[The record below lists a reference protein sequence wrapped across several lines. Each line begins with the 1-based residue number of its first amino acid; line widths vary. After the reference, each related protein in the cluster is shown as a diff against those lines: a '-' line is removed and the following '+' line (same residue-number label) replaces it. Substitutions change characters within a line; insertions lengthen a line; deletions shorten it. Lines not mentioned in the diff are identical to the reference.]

1 MKIKTKLK
9 QLGKFIDSLKKIKLM
24 ALILFLSSTVG
35 YAQQRTVTGIVLDDT
50 SQPIPGVNVN
60 VVGTKVGTFT
70 DFEGKFTLKLTN
82 TNQSLEFSY
91 IGFVSQVVDMKGKE
105 TTKVKLLTT
114 ALGLQE
120 VVIVGYGTQKKSN
133 LTGALETVK
142 FEGAVNTPVTN
153 ASQLLYGEFS
163 GVQLTQGSG
172 LAGNDTSSIV
182 IRGVGTFGSTNPL
195 IVIDNVQYEGLT
207 EFNNLAPSDIA
218 SITVLKDA
226 SASAIYGAR
235 ASNGVILVITKIG
248 KAGTS
253 SIEYNTYTG
262 YQQVTVMPEYLG
274 AADYAKLREEYDI
287 NQFGATA
294 AIRYTPEQIQ
304 AIKDGTD
311 PDRFAN
317 TNWVKEILRTAPITN
332 HYLSFSGGNE
342 KSRYRLSLGYVNQEA
357 IVKGKFESERFNLGI
372 NISSDV
378 KSWLT
383 VSNVLTSYWETF
395 KGPTGGANA
404 IGGETGIINQFQR
417 SSPTIPV
424 YYSNGEYGIV
434 DGAWRNQQNTSFRS
448 DNPIRRG
455 FLGDFSN
462 NNINISDR
470 LGLNFKITKGLTF
483 ETSGS
488 LILAIANSSDFN
500 PRQEIRDYDGVLV
513 GSPIAASTNTLR
525 NTSNFNYRLLNEN
538 ILRYE
543 TSFNKVHNLGVL
555 LGHSAMYDR
564 NDGFTGSLQNFPTD
578 LLQEFNAGGITNPDV
593 TGGASEST
601 LQSFFSR
608 INYGFDDKYLA
619 ELNLRYDGTS
629 NVRGENP
636 MVDYYTLF
644 PSASVGWVASKES
657 FLKNAKWLSNLKF
670 RGSWGL
676 TGNDG
681 GDGANNLIQNLN
693 GGLDY
698 VLGVPGTTVG
708 GVALTSLANPLLR
721 WEKIEQYNIAMD
733 LGLFKN
739 KLSITAEYY
748 GRTSKDILYTNFP
761 IPSTIGITNIA
772 AKNSATMVNKGL
784 ELSVNYRKQVGDF
797 KFSAGAFVTRN
808 LSNEV
813 TALGEGGEET
823 ISGNNIIRIGEV
835 FRSYYGYKTL
845 GVFQTA
851 DEVAAAPVQFGSTR
865 TGAGDLKYEDISGPN
880 GVPDMKID
888 AYDRQVIGNPVP
900 DWIYNFNVKASYK
913 WVDFSILF
921 QGVEGIDRFLF
932 DNGQRGFPDAR
943 NNALSYWIDRW
954 TPDNP
959 STTLPRLGG
968 FNNAV
973 VSDFFIEDASY
984 IRIKNLEIGFSVPE
998 DALAKYGLQKVRVYF
1013 AGQNLVTITDFKN
1026 FDPERAGTGS
1036 SDLSVPLYK
1045 IYSLGLNLK
1054 F

>member
-9 QLGKFIDSLKKIKLM
+9 LLGKFINSTGKIKLLT
-24 ALILFLSSTVG
+24 LILFLCTVVG
-35 YAQQRTVTGIVLDDT
+35 YAQQKTVTGIVVDD
-50 SQPIPGVNVN
+50 SNLPIPGVNVN
-60 VVGTKVGTFT
+60 ILGTKTGTYT
-70 DFEGKFTLKLTN
+70 DFDGKFTLNLTN
-82 TNQSLEFSY
+82 SNQSLEFSF
-91 IGFVSQVVDMKGKE
+91 IGFISQVIDMKGKN
-105 TTKVKLLTT
+105 TINVKLLSS
-114 ALGLQE
+114 AVGLQE
-120 VVIVGYGTQKKSN
+120 VVVVGYGTQKKSN
-133 LTGALETVK
+133 LTGSLETVK

-172 LAGNDTSSIV
+172 LAGNDSSSIV

-195 IVIDNVQYEGLT
+195 VVIDNVQYEGLT

-235 ASNGVILVITKIG
+235 ASNGVILIITKTG

-253 SIEYNTYTG
+253 TIDYNTYTG
-262 YQQVTVMPEYLG
+262 YQQVTVTPKYLG

-287 NQFGATA
+287 NQFGPTA

-304 AIKDGTD
+304 AIKDGSD

-317 TNWVKEILRTAPITN
+317 TNWAKEILRTAPITN
-332 HYLSFSGGNE
+332 HYLSFSGGSE
-342 KSRYRLSLGYVNQEA
+342 KSKYRLSLGYVNQEA

-372 NISSDV
+372 NVSSDV

-395 KGPTGGANA
+395 KGPAGGAGA
-404 IGGETGIINQFQR
+404 ISGETGIINQFQR

-434 DGAWRNQQNTSFRS
+434 DGAYKSQNASFRS

-455 FLGDFSN
+455 FLGDFSS

-500 PRQEIRDYDGVLV
+500 PRAELRDYDGVLI
-513 GSPIAASTNTLR
+513 GAPITSSTNTLR

-538 ILRYE
+538 ILRYD
-543 TSFNKVHNLGVL
+543 TSFNKVHNIGVL

-578 LLQEFNAGGITNPDV
+578 LLQEFNAGGITNPEV
-593 TGGASEST
+593 TGGATEST
-601 LQSFFSR
+601 LQSFYSR
-608 INYGFDDKYLA
+608 VNYNYDEKYLA
-619 ELNLRYDGTS
+619 EFNVRYDGTS

-636 MVDYYTLF
+636 LEDYYTLF
-644 PSASVGWVASKES
+644 PSASLGWVVSKEN
-657 FLKNAKWLSNLKF
+657 FLKNATWLSNLKF

-681 GDGANNLIQNLN
+681 GEGANNLIQNLN

-739 KLSITAEYY
+739 KLTLTAEYY
-748 GRTSKDILYTNFP
+748 KRTSSDILYTNFP
-761 IPSTIGITNIA
+761 IPASIGVTNIS
-772 AKNSATMVNKGL
+772 AKNSATMENKGL
-784 ELSVNYRKQVGDF
+784 ELAINYRTQVNDF

-808 LSNEV
+808 LGNEV

-835 FRSYYGYKTL
+835 FRSYFGYKTI

-851 DEVAAAPVQFGSTR
+851 DEVASAPVQFGSPR
-865 TGAGDLKYEDISGPN
+865 TGPGDLRYEDFNDDG
-880 GVPDMKID
+880 KID
-888 AYDRQVIGNPVP
+888 SEDRQIIGNPVP
-900 DWIYNFNVKASYK
+900 EWIYNFNAKASYK

-921 QGVEGIDRFLF
+921 QGVEGIDRFLY

-943 NNALSYWIDRW
+943 NNALSYWINRW
-954 TPDNP
+954 TPENP

-973 VSDFFIEDASY
+973 VSDFYIQDASY
-984 IRIKNLEIGFSVPE
+984 IRLKNIELGFSVPD
-998 DALAKYGLQKVRVYF
+998 DALVKYGLQKLRIYF
-1013 AGQNLVTITDFKN
+1013 AGQNLITITDFKN

>member
-1 MKIKTKLK
+1 MKIKKGLLTQSIKNME
-9 QLGKFIDSLKKIKLM
+9 KIKLLT
-24 ALILFLSSTVG
+24 LILFLCTLIG
-35 YAQQRTVTGIVLDDT
+35 HAQQKTITGTVVDD
-50 SQPIPGVNVN
+50 SNLPIPGVNVK
-60 VVGTKVGTFT
+60 VIGTKAGTLT
-70 DFEGKFTLKLTN
+70 DIDGNFKLNLTN
-82 TNQSLEFSY
+82 ANQTVEFSF
-91 IGFVSQVVDMKGKE
+91 IGFSTQTIDLKGK
-105 TTKVKLLTT
+105 TTIKVKLSSGSV
-114 ALGLQE
+114 GLQE

-172 LAGNDTSSIV
+172 LAGNDASSIV

-226 SASAIYGAR
+226 SAAAIYGAR
-235 ASNGVILVITKIG
+235 ASNGVILIMTKKG
-248 KAGTS
+248 KSGTS
-253 SIEYNTYTG
+253 SIDFNTFTG
-262 YQQVTVMPEYLG
+262 YQQVTVTPNYL
-274 AADYAKLREEYDI
+274 ASADYAKLREEYDI
-287 NQFGATA
+287 NQFGPTA
-294 AIRYTPEQIQ
+294 SIRYTPEQIQ
-304 AIKDGTD
+304 AIKDGSD
-311 PDRFAN
+311 PDRFAS
-317 TNWVKEILRTAPITN
+317 TNWAKEILRTAPITN
-332 HYLSFSGGNE
+332 HYLSFSGGND
-342 KSRYRLSLGYVNQEA
+342 KSNYRLSLGYVNQEA

-395 KGPTGGANA
+395 KGPTGGSGA

-455 FLGDFSN
+455 FLGDFSSN
-462 NNINISDR
+462 NVNISDR

-513 GSPIAASTNTLR
+513 GTPIASSTNTLR

-538 ILRYE
+538 IFRYQ
-543 TSFNKVHNLGVL
+543 TSFNKVHSLGAL

-578 LLQEFNAGGITNPDV
+578 LLQEFNAGGITNPEV

-608 INYGFDDKYLA
+608 VNYSYDDKYLA
-619 ELNLRYDGTS
+619 EINVRYDGTS

-636 MVDYYTLF
+636 EVDYYTLF
-644 PSASVGWVASKES
+644 PSASVGWVASKEN
-657 FLKNAKWLSNLKF
+657 FLKNATWISNLKF

-721 WEKIEQYNIAMD
+721 WEKIEQYNVAMD
-733 LGLFKN
+733 LGLLKN
-739 KLSITAEYY
+739 KLTLTAEYY
-748 GRTSKDILYTNFP
+748 GRTSSDILYTNFP
-761 IPSTIGITNIA
+761 IPASIGITSIA

-784 ELSVNYRKQVGDF
+784 ELALNYRNQVGGF
-797 KFSAGAFVTRN
+797 KYSFGAFVTKN
-808 LSNEV
+808 ISNEV

-835 FRSYYGYKTL
+835 FRSYFGYKTL

-851 DEVAAAPVQFGSTR
+851 DEVAAAPVQFGSSR
-865 TGAGDLKYEDISGPN
+865 TAAGDLRYEDLN
-880 GVPDMKID
+880 GDNKID
-888 AYDRQVIGNPVP
+888 AADRQIIGNPVP
-900 DWIYNFNVKASYK
+900 DWIYNFNAKASYK

-954 TPDNP
+954 TPENP

-968 FNNAV
+968 FNNNV

-998 DALAKYGLQKVRVYF
+998 DALAKYGMQKLRIYF
-1013 AGQNLVTITDFKN
+1013 AGSNLITITDFKN

>member
-1 MKIKTKLK
+1 MKIKNGLLTQSIKNME
-9 QLGKFIDSLKKIKLM
+9 KIKLLT
-24 ALILFLSSTVG
+24 LILFLCTLIG
-35 YAQQRTVTGIVLDDT
+35 HAQQKTITGTVVDD
-50 SQPIPGVNVN
+50 SNLPIPGVNVK
-60 VVGTKVGTFT
+60 VLGTKSGTLT
-70 DFEGKFTLKLTN
+70 DIDGKFKIGLSDK
-82 TNQSLEFSY
+82 NQTLEFSF
-91 IGFVSQVVDMKGKE
+91 IGFANQKIDMKGKS
-105 TTKVKLLTT
+105 TITVKLTSGSV
-114 ALGLQE
+114 GLQE

-172 LAGNDTSSIV
+172 LAGNDSSSIV

-235 ASNGVILVITKIG
+235 ASNGVILVITKTG
-248 KAGTS
+248 KAGSS
-253 SIEYNTYTG
+253 SIEFNTYTG
-262 YQQVTVMPEYLG
+262 YQQVTVTPQYLG

-287 NQFGATA
+287 NQFGPTA

-304 AIKDGTD
+304 AIKDGSD
-311 PDRFAN
+311 PDRFAS
-317 TNWVKEILRTAPITN
+317 TNWAKEILRTAPITN
-332 HYLSFSGGNE
+332 HYLSFSGGSE
-342 KSRYRLSLGYVNQEA
+342 KSKYRLSLGYVNQEA

-372 NISSDV
+372 NVSSDV

-395 KGPTGGANA
+395 KGPTGGSGA

-455 FLGDFSN
+455 FLGDFSSN
-462 NNINISDR
+462 NVNISDR
-470 LGLNFKITKGLTF
+470 LGLNFKIAKGFTF

-513 GSPIAASTNTLR
+513 GSPIASSTNTLR

-538 ILRYE
+538 IFRYQ
-543 TSFNKVHNLGVL
+543 TSFNKVHSLGAL

-578 LLQEFNAGGITNPDV
+578 LLQEFNAGGITNPEV

-608 INYGFDDKYLA
+608 VNYSYDDKYLA
-619 ELNLRYDGTS
+619 EINVRYDGTS

-636 MVDYYTLF
+636 EVDYYTLF
-644 PSASVGWVASKES
+644 PSASVGWVASKEN
-657 FLKNAKWLSNLKF
+657 FLKNATWISNLKF

-721 WEKIEQYNIAMD
+721 WEKIEQYNVAMD
-733 LGLFKN
+733 LGLLKN
-739 KLSITAEYY
+739 KLTLTAEYY
-748 GRTSKDILYTNFP
+748 GRTSSDILYTNFP
-761 IPSTIGITNIA
+761 IPASIGITSIA

-784 ELSVNYRKQVGDF
+784 ELALNYRNQVGDF
-797 KFSAGAFVTRN
+797 KYSFGAFVTKN
-808 LSNEV
+808 ISNEV

-835 FRSYYGYKTL
+835 FRSYFGYKTL

-851 DEVAAAPVQFGSTR
+851 EEVAAAPVQFGSSR
-865 TGAGDLKYEDISGPN
+865 TAAGDLRYDDYNKDG
-880 GVPDMKID
+880 KID
-888 AYDRQVIGNPVP
+888 AEDRQIIGNPVP
-900 DWIYNFNVKASYK
+900 EWIYNFNAKASYK

-954 TPDNP
+954 TPENP

-968 FNNAV
+968 FNNNV

-998 DALAKYGLQKVRVYF
+998 DALAKYGMQKLRIYF
-1013 AGQNLVTITDFKN
+1013 AGSNLITITDFKN

>member
-1 MKIKTKLK
+1 MKIKNGLLTQSIKNME
-9 QLGKFIDSLKKIKLM
+9 KIKLLT
-24 ALILFLSSTVG
+24 LILFLCTLIG
-35 YAQQRTVTGIVLDDT
+35 HAQQKTITGTVVDD
-50 SQPIPGVNVN
+50 SNLPIPGVNVK
-60 VVGTKVGTFT
+60 VLGTKSGTLT
-70 DFEGKFTLKLTN
+70 DIDGKFKIGLSDK
-82 TNQSLEFSY
+82 NQTLEFSF
-91 IGFVSQVVDMKGKE
+91 IGFANQKIDMKGKS
-105 TTKVKLLTT
+105 TITVKLTSGSV
-114 ALGLQE
+114 GLQE

-172 LAGNDTSSIV
+172 LAGNDSSSIV

-235 ASNGVILVITKIG
+235 ASNGVILVITKTG
-248 KAGTS
+248 KAGSS
-253 SIEYNTYTG
+253 SIEFNTYTG
-262 YQQVTVMPEYLG
+262 YQQVTVTPQYLG

-287 NQFGATA
+287 NQFGPTA

-304 AIKDGTD
+304 AIKDGSD
-311 PDRFAN
+311 PDRFAS
-317 TNWVKEILRTAPITN
+317 TNWAKEILRTAPITN
-332 HYLSFSGGNE
+332 HYLSFSGGSE
-342 KSRYRLSLGYVNQEA
+342 KSKYRLSLGYVNQEA

-372 NISSDV
+372 NVSSDV

-395 KGPTGGANA
+395 KGPTGGSGA

-455 FLGDFSN
+455 FLGDFSSN
-462 NNINISDR
+462 NVNISDR
-470 LGLNFKITKGLTF
+470 LGLNFKIAKGFTF

-513 GSPIAASTNTLR
+513 GSPIASSTNTLR

-538 ILRYE
+538 IFRYQ
-543 TSFNKVHNLGVL
+543 TSFNKAHSLGAL

-578 LLQEFNAGGITNPDV
+578 LLQEFNAGGITNPEV

-608 INYGFDDKYLA
+608 VNYSYDDKYLA
-619 ELNLRYDGTS
+619 EINVRYDGTS

-636 MVDYYTLF
+636 EVDYYTLF
-644 PSASVGWVASKES
+644 PSASVGWVASKEN
-657 FLKNAKWLSNLKF
+657 FLKNATWISNLKF

-721 WEKIEQYNIAMD
+721 WEKIEQYNVAMD
-733 LGLFKN
+733 LGLLKN
-739 KLSITAEYY
+739 KLTLTAEYY
-748 GRTSKDILYTNFP
+748 GRTSSDILYTNFP
-761 IPSTIGITNIA
+761 IPASIGITSIA

-784 ELSVNYRKQVGDF
+784 ELALNYRNQVGDF
-797 KFSAGAFVTRN
+797 KYSFGAFVTKN
-808 LSNEV
+808 ISNEV

-835 FRSYYGYKTL
+835 FRSYFGYKTL

-851 DEVAAAPVQFGSTR
+851 EEVAAAPVQFGSSR
-865 TGAGDLKYEDISGPN
+865 TAAGDLRYDDYNKDG
-880 GVPDMKID
+880 KID
-888 AYDRQVIGNPVP
+888 ADDRQIIGNPVP
-900 DWIYNFNVKASYK
+900 EWIYNFNAKASYK

-954 TPDNP
+954 TPENP

-968 FNNAV
+968 FNNNV

-998 DALAKYGLQKVRVYF
+998 DALAKYGMQKLRIYF
-1013 AGQNLVTITDFKN
+1013 AGSNLITITDFKN

>member
-1 MKIKTKLK
+1 MKIKKGLLTQSIKTME
-9 QLGKFIDSLKKIKLM
+9 KIKLLT
-24 ALILFLSSTVG
+24 LILFLCTLIG
-35 YAQQRTVTGIVLDDT
+35 HAQQKTITGTVVDD
-50 SQPIPGVNVN
+50 SNLPIPGVNVK
-60 VVGTKVGTFT
+60 VIGTKAGTLT
-70 DFEGKFTLKLTN
+70 DIDGNFKLNLTN
-82 TNQSLEFSY
+82 ANQTVEFSF
-91 IGFVSQVVDMKGKE
+91 IGFSTQTIDLKGK
-105 TTKVKLLTT
+105 TTIKVKLSSGSV
-114 ALGLQE
+114 GLQE

-172 LAGNDTSSIV
+172 LAGNDASSIV

-226 SASAIYGAR
+226 SAAAIYGAR
-235 ASNGVILVITKIG
+235 ASNGVILIMTKKG
-248 KAGTS
+248 KSGTS
-253 SIEYNTYTG
+253 SIDFNTFTG
-262 YQQVTVMPEYLG
+262 YQQVTVTPNYL
-274 AADYAKLREEYDI
+274 ASADYAKLREEYDI
-287 NQFGATA
+287 NQFGPTA
-294 AIRYTPEQIQ
+294 SIRYTPEQIQ
-304 AIKDGTD
+304 AIKDGSD
-311 PDRFAN
+311 PDRFAS
-317 TNWVKEILRTAPITN
+317 TNWAKEILRTAPITN
-332 HYLSFSGGNE
+332 HYLSFSGGND
-342 KSRYRLSLGYVNQEA
+342 KSNYRLSLGYVNQEA

-395 KGPTGGANA
+395 KGPTGGSGA

-455 FLGDFSN
+455 FLGDFSSN
-462 NNINISDR
+462 NVNISDR

-513 GSPIAASTNTLR
+513 GTPIASSTNTLR

-538 ILRYE
+538 IFRYQ
-543 TSFNKVHNLGVL
+543 TSFNKVHSLGAL

-578 LLQEFNAGGITNPDV
+578 LLQEFNAGGITNPEV

-608 INYGFDDKYLA
+608 VNYSYDDKYLA
-619 ELNLRYDGTS
+619 EINVRYDGTS

-636 MVDYYTLF
+636 EVDYYTLF
-644 PSASVGWVASKES
+644 PSASVGWVASKEN
-657 FLKNAKWLSNLKF
+657 FLKNATWISNLKF

-721 WEKIEQYNIAMD
+721 WEKIEQYNVAMD
-733 LGLFKN
+733 LGLLKN
-739 KLSITAEYY
+739 KLTLTAEYY
-748 GRTSKDILYTNFP
+748 GRTSSDILYTNFP
-761 IPSTIGITNIA
+761 IPASIGITSIA

-784 ELSVNYRKQVGDF
+784 ELALNYRNQVGGF
-797 KFSAGAFVTRN
+797 KYSFGAFVTKN
-808 LSNEV
+808 ISNEV

-835 FRSYYGYKTL
+835 FRSYFGYKTL

-851 DEVAAAPVQFGSTR
+851 DEVAAAPVQFGSSR
-865 TGAGDLKYEDISGPN
+865 TAAGDLRYEDLN
-880 GVPDMKID
+880 GDNKID
-888 AYDRQVIGNPVP
+888 AADRQIIGNPVP
-900 DWIYNFNVKASYK
+900 DWIYNFNAKASYK

-954 TPDNP
+954 TPENP

-968 FNNAV
+968 FNNNV

-998 DALAKYGLQKVRVYF
+998 DALAKYGMQKLRIYF
-1013 AGQNLVTITDFKN
+1013 AGSNLITITDFKN

>member
-1 MKIKTKLK
+1 ME
-9 QLGKFIDSLKKIKLM
+9 KIKLLT
-24 ALILFLSSTVG
+24 LILFLCTLIG
-35 YAQQRTVTGIVLDDT
+35 HAQQKTITGTVVDD
-50 SQPIPGVNVN
+50 SNLPIPGVNVK
-60 VVGTKVGTFT
+60 VIGTKAGTLT
-70 DFEGKFTLKLTN
+70 DIDGNFKLNLTN
-82 TNQSLEFSY
+82 ANQTVEFSF
-91 IGFVSQVVDMKGKE
+91 IGFSTQTIDLKGK
-105 TTKVKLLTT
+105 TTIKVKLSSGSV
-114 ALGLQE
+114 GLQE

-172 LAGNDTSSIV
+172 LAGNDASSIV

-226 SASAIYGAR
+226 SAAAIYGAR
-235 ASNGVILVITKIG
+235 ASNGVILIMTKKG
-248 KAGTS
+248 KSGTS
-253 SIEYNTYTG
+253 SIDFNTFTG
-262 YQQVTVMPEYLG
+262 YQQVTVTPNYL
-274 AADYAKLREEYDI
+274 ASADYAKLREEYDI
-287 NQFGATA
+287 NQFGPTA
-294 AIRYTPEQIQ
+294 SIRYTPEQIQ
-304 AIKDGTD
+304 AIKDGSD
-311 PDRFAN
+311 PDRFAS
-317 TNWVKEILRTAPITN
+317 TNWAKEILRTAPITN
-332 HYLSFSGGNE
+332 HYLSFSGGND
-342 KSRYRLSLGYVNQEA
+342 KSNYRLSLGYVNQEA

-395 KGPTGGANA
+395 KGPTGGSGA

-455 FLGDFSN
+455 FLGDFSSN
-462 NNINISDR
+462 NVNISDR

-513 GSPIAASTNTLR
+513 GTPIASSTNTLR

-538 ILRYE
+538 IFRYQ
-543 TSFNKVHNLGVL
+543 TSFNKVHSLGAL

-578 LLQEFNAGGITNPDV
+578 LLQEFNAGGITNPEV

-608 INYGFDDKYLA
+608 VNYSYDDKYLA
-619 ELNLRYDGTS
+619 EINVRYDGTS

-636 MVDYYTLF
+636 EVDYYTLF
-644 PSASVGWVASKES
+644 PSASVGWVASKEN
-657 FLKNAKWLSNLKF
+657 FLKNATWISNLKF

-721 WEKIEQYNIAMD
+721 WEKIEQYNVAMD
-733 LGLFKN
+733 LGLLKN
-739 KLSITAEYY
+739 KLTLTAEYY
-748 GRTSKDILYTNFP
+748 GRTSSDILYTNFP
-761 IPSTIGITNIA
+761 IPASIGITSIA

-784 ELSVNYRKQVGDF
+784 ELALNYRNQVGGF
-797 KFSAGAFVTRN
+797 KYSFGAFVTKN
-808 LSNEV
+808 ISNEV

-835 FRSYYGYKTL
+835 FRSYFGYKTL

-851 DEVAAAPVQFGSTR
+851 DEVAAAPVQFGSSR
-865 TGAGDLKYEDISGPN
+865 TAAGDLRYEDLN
-880 GVPDMKID
+880 GDNKID
-888 AYDRQVIGNPVP
+888 AADRQIIGNPVP
-900 DWIYNFNVKASYK
+900 DWIYNFNAKASYK

-954 TPDNP
+954 TPENP

-968 FNNAV
+968 FNNNV

-998 DALAKYGLQKVRVYF
+998 DALAKYGMQKLRIYF
-1013 AGQNLVTITDFKN
+1013 AGSNLITITDFKN

>member
-1 MKIKTKLK
+1 MKIKNRLPSQCIKL
-9 QLGKFIDSLKKIKLM
+9 IEKIKLFTP
-24 ALILFLSSTVG
+24 ILLFFTVVG
-35 YAQQRTVTGIVLDDT
+35 YGQQRTVTGTVLDD
-50 SQPIPGVNVN
+50 SNSPIPGVIVN
-60 VVGTKVGTFT
+60 VVGTKTRTYT
-70 DFEGKFTLKLTN
+70 DFDGKFKISL
-82 TNQSLEFSY
+82 SGRDEILEFSFL
-91 IGFVSQVVDMKGKE
+91 GFTNQIIDMTGKS
-105 TTKVKLLTT
+105 TITVKMSGGDV
-114 ALGLQE
+114 GLQE
-120 VVIVGYGTQKKSN
+120 IVVVGYGTQKKGN
-133 LTGALETVK
+133 LTGSLETVK
-142 FEGAVNTPVTN
+142 FDGAVNTPVTN

-172 LAGNDTSSIV
+172 LAGNDASTIV

-226 SASAIYGAR
+226 SAGAIYGAR
-235 ASNGVILVITKIG
+235 ASNGVILITTKKG

-253 SIEYNTYTG
+253 SIDFNTFTG
-262 YQQVTVMPEYLG
+262 FQLVTVTPNYL
-274 AADYAKLREEYDI
+274 ASADYAKLREEYDI
-287 NQFGATA
+287 NQFGPTA
-294 AIRYTPEQIQ
+294 PIRYTPENIQ
-304 AIKDGTD
+304 AIKDGAD

-317 TNWVKEILRTAPITN
+317 TNWAKEILRTAPITN

-342 KSRYRLSLGYVNQEA
+342 KSNYRFSLGYVNQEA
-357 IVKGKFESERFNLGI
+357 IVKGKFESERFNLGL

-378 KSWLT
+378 KKWLT

-395 KGPTGGANA
+395 KGPTGGAGA
-404 IGGETGIINQFQR
+404 ISGETGIINQFQR

-455 FLGDFSN
+455 FLGDFSS

-470 LGLNFKITKGLTF
+470 LGLNFKIAKRLTF

-488 LILAIANSSDFN
+488 LILTVANSSDFN
-500 PRQEIRDYDGVLV
+500 PRNEIRDYDGVLV
-513 GSPIAASTNTLR
+513 GAPIASSNNTLR

-538 ILRYE
+538 IFRYE
-543 TSFNKVHNLGVL
+543 TSFNKVHNFSAL

-578 LLQEFNAGGITNPDV
+578 LLQEFNAGGITNPEV

-608 INYGFDDKYLA
+608 VNYGYNDKYLA
-619 ELNLRYDGTS
+619 ELNVRYDGTS

-636 MVDYYTLF
+636 EVDYYTLF
-644 PSASVGWVASKES
+644 PSASLGWVASKES
-657 FLKNAKWLSNLKF
+657 FLKNVTWLSNLKF

-698 VLGVPGTTVG
+698 ILGTPGTTVG

-739 KLSITAEYY
+739 KLTVSAEYY
-748 GRTSKDILYTNFP
+748 SRTSKDILYTNFP
-761 IPSTIGITNIA
+761 IPASIGVTSIA
-772 AKNSATMVNKGL
+772 ARNSATMVNKGL
-784 ELSVNYRKQVGDF
+784 ELTINYRKQLGDF

-808 LSNEV
+808 LGNEV
-813 TALGEGGEET
+813 TGLGNGGEET

-835 FRSYYGYKTL
+835 FRSYFGYKTL
-845 GVFQTA
+845 GVFQTI
-851 DEVAAAPVQFGSTR
+851 DEVNAAPVQFGSTR
-865 TGAGDLKYEDISGPN
+865 TAPGDLKYEDISGPQ
-880 GVPDMKID
+880 GVPDNKID
-888 AYDRQVIGNPVP
+888 AFDRQIIGNPVP
-900 DWIYNFNVKASYK
+900 EWIYNFNAKASYK

-921 QGVEGIDRFLF
+921 QGVQGIDRFLF

-943 NNALSYWIDRW
+943 NNALSYWINRW
-954 TPDNP
+954 TPENP

-968 FNNAV
+968 FNNSV

-998 DALAKYGLQKVRVYF
+998 DVLAKYGLQKVRIYF